1 MIKAE
6 ITISTCYGEA
16 VIPVEVLGVGPRPG
30 TAWVKAL
37 NGLEPFTK
45 ISHGGP
51 FQDSSALVSIP
62 RLQNVCIETSLTEIP
77 HEEAVTADLPN
88 EAGIAVE
95 EWFLKQVPIDS
106 TQRPEVALYE
116 NQIGVE

>member
-30 TAWVKAL
+30 TAWVQAL

-62 RLQNVCIETSLTEIP
+62 RLRNVCIKTSLAELPREEVATEVP
-77 HEEAVTADLPN
+77 PN
-88 EAGIAVE
+88 ETGIAVE
-95 EWFLKQVPIDS
+95 DWFLKQIPIDS

-116 NQIGVE
+116 NRIGVE